1 MLTHPT
7 LDLLQNLGL
16 HGMAKGFKELD
27 AQPEARSLEHAEW
40 LALLLEQ
47 EKTQR
52 QQKRF
57 ESRARAAKLRHAAC
71 VEDVD
76 YRAIRGLDRTLF
88 LKLAAGD
95 WIRARHN
102 LLVTG
107 PCGVGKSWL
116 ACALGHKA
124 CRDDF
129 AVAYHRVPRLF
140 AALALGRADGRYTRM
155 LRAIARLDLL
165 ILDDWG
171 PEPLDADQR
180 RDLLE
185 IVEDRYEARS
195 IIVTSQLPV
204 DRWYD
209 NGALLDYET
218 ATLHDVSVRMVDQGG
233 LSFDKVFTLTITD
246 VAGITQ
252 NGTSTA
258 NTLTGT
264 NEGDTLHGLGGN
276 DPLNG
281 LGGND
286 VLDGGTGDDTMT
298 GGAGND
304 LYIVDSSNDV
314 VNEGANEGTDE
325 IQTSLSSYTLGNNVE
340 NLTGTSSGGFTAAG
354 NALDNVI
361 TGSSG
366 NDVLFGDAILDRLV
380 HNAYRIEL
388 KGESLRKQKQ
398 PAQDQPVS

>member
-165 ILDDWG
+165 ILD
-171 PEPLDADQR
+171 LCA
-180 RDLLE
+180 
-185 IVEDRYEARS
+185 ARS
-195 IIVTSQLPV
+195 DVELRV
-204 DRWYD
+204 DNRRW
-209 NGALLDYET
+209 
-218 ATLHDVSVRMVDQGG
+218 
-233 LSFDKVFTLTITD
+233 
-246 VAGITQ
+246 
-252 NGTSTA
+252 
-258 NTLTGT
+258 
-264 NEGDTLHGLGGN
+264 
-276 DPLNG
+276 
-281 LGGND
+281 
-286 VLDGGTGDDTMT
+286 
-298 GGAGND
+298 
-304 LYIVDSSNDV
+304 
-314 VNEGANEGTDE
+314 
-325 IQTSLSSYTLGNNVE
+325 
-340 NLTGTSSGGFTAAG
+340 SGF
-354 NALDNVI
+354 
-361 TGSSG
+361 
-366 NDVLFGDAILDRLV
+366 
-380 HNAYRIEL
+380 
-388 KGESLRKQKQ
+388 
-398 PAQDQPVS
+398 

>member
-116 ACALGHKA
+116 ACALGHRPA
-124 CRDDF
+124 GTTSPLPTI
-129 AVAYHRVPRLF
+129 ASRVCS
-140 AALALGRADGRYTRM
+140 
-155 LRAIARLDLL
+155 
-165 ILDDWG
+165 
-171 PEPLDADQR
+171 PLSHWDAP
-180 RDLLE
+180 
-185 IVEDRYEARS
+185 
-195 IIVTSQLPV
+195 T
-204 DRWYD
+204 
-209 NGALLDYET
+209 
-218 ATLHDVSVRMVDQGG
+218 
-233 LSFDKVFTLTITD
+233 
-246 VAGITQ
+246 
-252 NGTSTA
+252 
-258 NTLTGT
+258 
-264 NEGDTLHGLGGN
+264 
-276 DPLNG
+276 
-281 LGGND
+281 
-286 VLDGGTGDDTMT
+286 
-298 GGAGND
+298 
-304 LYIVDSSNDV
+304 
-314 VNEGANEGTDE
+314 
-325 IQTSLSSYTLGNNVE
+325 
-340 NLTGTSSGGFTAAG
+340 
-354 NALDNVI
+354 
-361 TGSSG
+361 
-366 NDVLFGDAILDRLV
+366 DAIPGCCGRSHDL
-380 HNAYRIEL
+380 IC
-388 KGESLRKQKQ
+388 
-398 PAQDQPVS
+398 